1 MNRVLYGD
9 ARGNWAELI
18 WPTGLVSPPALAMHQ
33 PLVGPAELTHLGHP
47 CEVVGQ
53 ICARHGGNKRP
64 VQQAIAGLLGVTQ
77 QSVSR
82 YAQGQSL
89 PSADVLTMVVRMW
102 FDPQLVED
110 VIAGIEEVD
119 GA

>member
-9 ARGNWAELI
+9 AQGNWAELT

-33 PLVGPAELTHLGHP
+33 PLVGPAGLIHLGHP

-53 ICARHGGNKRP
+53 ICNRHGGNKRP

-82 YAQGQSL
+82 YALGQSL
-89 PSADVLTMVVRMW
+89 PTADVLPMVVRMW

-119 GA
+119 GG